1 MGLLQFVWPDWLW
14 SGGDEVGNE
23 TEQMWESFPRAGLTC
38 HSKEPRFYHLCV
50 GGSLQI
56 LMGFALSVNGFI
68 YRDISQSHGDRMKGL
83 CSFI

>member
-1 MGLLQFVWPDWLW
+1 MDLLQFVWPDWLW

-23 TEQMWESFPRAGLTC
+23 TEQMWESYPRAGLKC
-38 HSKEPRFYHLCV
+38 HSKELGFYHLCV

-56 LMGFALSVNGFI
+56 LMGFALSVNGFT
-68 YRDISQSHGDRMKGL
+68 YRDISQSHSDRMKRL